1 MIWRGEKVMNW
12 FGNKITPRKSEV
24 PAPKGIYLARGLGF
38 PAVGMIGFTVAGIE
52 DIDPVPKM
60 IGGAAGLLFCLIGV
74 IHILVYLSQIYK
86 FNKYTPKWDKGRGFF
101 DRFALEMNQMDKT
114 GAYPSSCD
122 SDMQYHLK
130 LQRKRLEAMNLRM
143 HSQIFPSKDE
153 GASTISSTVRSP
165 WYSSDINREQIIRK
179 LSFEDTSGRNI
190 YHRNVGYTMSQ
201 MVIHSPDDNRCQEL
215 RVACPNCGAVA
226 KVGQLEQG
234 CEFCNTRFSIRDLF
248 PYVTNT
254 YFVRSNTST
263 KNSVVFTVSL
273 LLSIVA
279 VFVATLLYGKTH
291 WGYSFAKSLF
301 YAYLVGAMGGG
312 FFGLIF
318 ADIVLVIS
326 ASNRDGMR
334 HIPMFKYIGAKSRIG
349 NVVKQY
355 DPSFLYEKFE
365 GQVVSLIKMAVFTED
380 PDNLASYQPTVRNP
394 QFDRIVDMIYG
405 GVMILREAHM
415 SGNML
420 FMTIRTWWCNYAY
433 ENGKIK
439 KRGDLIDV
447 TIMRNVANMQAPGFS
462 ISAVGCPQCGGSF
475 DAVRQRN
482 CPFCGT
488 AYHMENENWVI
499 ADMKLL

>member
-1 MIWRGEKVMNW
+1 MNW

-165 WYSSDINREQIIRK
+165 WYSSDINWEQIIRK
-179 LSFEDTSGRNI
+179 LSFEDTSGTNI

-248 PYVTNT
+248 PYVTNPALCT
-254 YFVRSNTST
+254 NIL
-263 KNSVVFTVSL
+263 KHWNMAHAITV
-273 LLSIVA
+273 
-279 VFVATLLYGKTH
+279 
-291 WGYSFAKSLF
+291 
-301 YAYLVGAMGGG
+301 
-312 FFGLIF
+312 
-318 ADIVLVIS
+318 
-326 ASNRDGMR
+326 
-334 HIPMFKYIGAKSRIG
+334 
-349 NVVKQY
+349 
-355 DPSFLYEKFE
+355 
-365 GQVVSLIKMAVFTED
+365 
-380 PDNLASYQPTVRNP
+380 
-394 QFDRIVDMIYG
+394 
-405 GVMILREAHM
+405 
-415 SGNML
+415 
-420 FMTIRTWWCNYAY
+420 
-433 ENGKIK
+433 
-439 KRGDLIDV
+439 
-447 TIMRNVANMQAPGFS
+447 
-462 ISAVGCPQCGGSF
+462 
-475 DAVRQRN
+475 
-482 CPFCGT
+482 
-488 AYHMENENWVI
+488 
-499 ADMKLL
+499 

>member
-1 MIWRGEKVMNW
+1 MNW

-101 DRFALEMNQMDKT
+101 DRFALEMNQMDET

-215 RVACPNCGAVA
+215 RVTCPNCGAVV

-318 ADIVLVIS
+318 ADIVLMIS
-326 ASNRDGMR
+326 ASNRDGLC

-355 DPSFLYEKFE
+355 DSSFLYEKFE

-380 PDNLASYQPTVRNP
+380 PDNLASYQPTVRDP

-405 GVMILREAHM
+405 GVMILQEAHM

-433 ENGKIK
+433 ENGKIE

>member
-1 MIWRGEKVMNW
+1 MNW

-24 PAPKGIYLARGLGF
+24 PTPKGIYLARGLGF

-101 DRFALEMNQMDKT
+101 DRFALEMNQMDET

-215 RVACPNCGAVA
+215 RVACPNCGAVV

-318 ADIVLVIS
+318 ADIVLMIS
-326 ASNRDGMR
+326 ASNRDGMC

-355 DPSFLYEKFE
+355 DSSFLYEKFE

-405 GVMILREAHM
+405 GVMILQEAHM

-433 ENGKIK
+433 ENGKIE

>member
-1 MIWRGEKVMNW
+1 MNW

-101 DRFALEMNQMDKT
+101 DRFALEMNQMDET

-190 YHRNVGYTMSQ
+190 YHRNVGYTMSL

-215 RVACPNCGAVA
+215 RVACPNCGAVV

-318 ADIVLVIS
+318 ADIVLMIS
-326 ASNRDGMR
+326 ASNCDGMC

-355 DPSFLYEKFE
+355 DSSFLYEKFE

-405 GVMILREAHM
+405 GVMILQEAHM

-433 ENGKIK
+433 ENGKIE

>member
-1 MIWRGEKVMNW
+1 MNW

-101 DRFALEMNQMDKT
+101 DRFALEMNQMDET

-215 RVACPNCGAVA
+215 RVACPNCGAVV

-318 ADIVLVIS
+318 ADIVLMIS
-326 ASNRDGMR
+326 ASNRDGMC

-355 DPSFLYEKFE
+355 DSSFLYEKFE
-365 GQVVSLIKMAVFTED
+365 GQVVSLIKMAVFTEN

-405 GVMILREAHM
+405 GVMILQEAHT

-439 KRGDLIDV
+439 KRGNLIDV

>member
-1 MIWRGEKVMNW
+1 MNW

-101 DRFALEMNQMDKT
+101 DRFALEMNQMDET

-215 RVACPNCGAVA
+215 RVACPNCGAVV

-318 ADIVLVIS
+318 ADIVLMIS

-355 DPSFLYEKFE
+355 DSSFLYEKFE
-365 GQVVSLIKMAVFTED
+365 GQVVSLIKMAVFTEN

-433 ENGKIK
+433 ENGKIE

>member
-1 MIWRGEKVMNW
+1 MNW

-101 DRFALEMNQMDKT
+101 DRFALEMNQMDET

-179 LSFEDTSGRNI
+179 LSFEDASGRNI

-215 RVACPNCGAVA
+215 RVACPNCGAVV

-279 VFVATLLYGKTH
+279 VFFATLLYGKTH

-318 ADIVLVIS
+318 ADIVLMIS
-326 ASNRDGMR
+326 ASNRDGMC

-355 DPSFLYEKFE
+355 DSSFLYEKFE

-405 GVMILREAHM
+405 GVMILQEAHM

-433 ENGKIK
+433 ENGKIE

>member
-1 MIWRGEKVMNW
+1 M
-12 FGNKITPRKSEV
+12 
-24 PAPKGIYLARGLGF
+24 
-38 PAVGMIGFTVAGIE
+38 
-52 DIDPVPKM
+52 
-60 IGGAAGLLFCLIGV
+60 
-74 IHILVYLSQIYK
+74 
-86 FNKYTPKWDKGRGFF
+86 
-101 DRFALEMNQMDKT
+101 
-114 GAYPSSCD
+114 
-122 SDMQYHLK
+122 
-130 LQRKRLEAMNLRM
+130 
-143 HSQIFPSKDE
+143 
-153 GASTISSTVRSP
+153 
-165 WYSSDINREQIIRK
+165 
-179 LSFEDTSGRNI
+179 
-190 YHRNVGYTMSQ
+190 
-201 MVIHSPDDNRCQEL
+201 
-215 RVACPNCGAVA
+215 A

>member
-1 MIWRGEKVMNW
+1 MNW

-24 PAPKGIYLARGLGF
+24 PTPKGIYLARGLGF

-101 DRFALEMNQMDKT
+101 DRFALEMNQMDET

-215 RVACPNCGAVA
+215 RVACPNCGAVV

-318 ADIVLVIS
+318 ADIVLMIS
-326 ASNRDGMR
+326 ASNRDGMC

-355 DPSFLYEKFE
+355 DSSFLYEKFE

-380 PDNLASYQPTVRNP
+380 PDNLASYQPTVRDP

-405 GVMILREAHM
+405 GVMILQEAHM

-433 ENGKIK
+433 ENGKIE

-447 TIMRNVANMQAPGFS
+447 AIMRNVANMQAPGFS

>member
-1 MIWRGEKVMNW
+1 MNW

-52 DIDPVPKM
+52 DIDPVPKI

-101 DRFALEMNQMDKT
+101 DRFALEMNQMDDT
-114 GAYPSSCD
+114 GVYPSSCD

-215 RVACPNCGAVA
+215 RVACPNCGAVV

>member
-1 MIWRGEKVMNW
+1 MNW

-101 DRFALEMNQMDKT
+101 DRFALEMNQMDET

-215 RVACPNCGAVA
+215 RVACPNCGAVV

-318 ADIVLVIS
+318 ADIVLMIS
-326 ASNRDGMR
+326 ASNRDGMC

-355 DPSFLYEKFE
+355 DSSFLYEKFE

-380 PDNLASYQPTVRNP
+380 PDNLASYQPTVRDP

-405 GVMILREAHM
+405 GVMILQEAHM

-433 ENGKIK
+433 ENGKIE

-462 ISAVGCPQCGGSF
+462 ILAVGCPQCGGSF

>member
-1 MIWRGEKVMNW
+1 MNW

-101 DRFALEMNQMDKT
+101 DRFALEMNQMDET

-215 RVACPNCGAVA
+215 RVACPNCGAVV

-318 ADIVLVIS
+318 ADIVLMIS
-326 ASNRDGMR
+326 ASNRDGMC

-349 NVVKQY
+349 NAVKQY
-355 DPSFLYEKFE
+355 DSSFLYEKFE

-405 GVMILREAHM
+405 GVMILQEAHM

-433 ENGKIK
+433 ENGKIE